1 MWGGKKSTTTA
12 DGKPIVTVLVKKN
25 ANQEKMANMQWA
37 KDLEADCDCKIEWQE
52 VTREAWAQQKNA
64 TLASG
69 DIADVNLNGYGAVE
83 AYQYPDMFEDL
94 SKDLDKLPSVKAFF
108 KQKPDAKKMS
118 TDSKGQI
125 YAIADGRGKAY
136 YRHPGAVRPG
146 RLPGPDCVGRLLQ

>member
-1 MWGGKKSTTTA
+1 MG
-12 DGKPIVTVLVKKN
+12 L
-25 ANQEKMANMQWA
+25 ANMQWA

-83 AYQYPDMFEDL
+83 AYQYPGMFEDL
-94 SKDLDKLPSVKAFF
+94 SKDFDKLPNVKAFF

-118 TDSKGQI
+118 TDSKGRI

-136 YRHPGAVRPG
+136 SGTGQHMLINKAWLDKLGLQVPASI
-146 RLPGPDCVGRLLQ
+146 RLYARRLM